1 MEEKGFAKNIVTRAK
16 DLDKESVKSERE
28 DTVGMA
34 PADCWNWGEWGLKE
48 YKWEGGSFLGWFAGL
63 VVPVQ

>member
-34 PADCWNWGEWGLKE
+34 PADC
-48 YKWEGGSFLGWFAGL
+48 
-63 VVPVQ
+63 